1 MPIGFLK
8 ARRAITVSPQNPLPV
23 EVQNPPEPV
32 GIDTLLIGELY
43 VNTTVRDLLGSTD
56 AEAPTLTQT
65 APYKRLILYLFT
77 LSAATI
83 TLTLKGRATDASGV
97 PLSLGW
103 ITLYSS
109 GDISASANSWHRI
122 VMQASDGAP
131 LGADQYRIEITSSTA
146 QTIYYNLKGER

>member
-43 VNTTVRDLLGSTD
+43 VNTTVRDLLNSTD

-103 ITLYSS
+103 LILSTTNISS
-109 GDISASANSWHRI
+109 SANSWYR
-122 VMQASDGAP
+122 VVLQATDDAP